1 MQCKFAKEVFAGNKD
16 LHNPS
21 SCLEGRT
28 SNHSE
33 VVIHTSN
40 HSEVVI
46 QFIEI
51 FLPIAALAIL
61 IVCVLLFIL
70 KYKEKRA
77 RPNTISTKNEGVFSI
92 WNYDGRIVYEDLIE
106 ATEDFNI
113 KFCIGTG
120 GYGSVYRAQLPNGEV
135 FALKKLHSR
144 EWEEPIFAKSFKNEI
159 RVLSGVRH
167 RNIIK
172 LYGFCLHNK
181 IMFLVYEYIER
192 GSLFC
197 ILCNDD
203 EATELDWRKRV
214 NVIKGVAH
222 ALSYLHHNC
231 TPSIVHRD
239 ISSNNIL
246 LNSQFE
252 AFVADFGTARLLHC
266 DSSNNTAVQ
275 GTFGYIAPGKP
286 FDFLF
291 FFNF

>member
-1 MQCKFAKEVFAGNKD
+1 MSLGAIPPEIGNLRNLTSLYLD
-16 LHNPS
+16 NNNLTGHIPPTLGQLTN
-21 SCLEGRT
+21 LEELLLY
-28 SNHSE
+28 SNQL
-33 VVIHTSN
+33 T
-40 HSEVVI
+40 
-46 QFIEI
+46 
-51 FLPIAALAIL
+51 
-61 IVCVLLFIL
+61 
-70 KYKEKRA
+70 
-77 RPNTISTKNEGVFSI
+77 
-92 WNYDGRIVYEDLIE
+92 DLIE

-120 GYGSVYRAQLPNGEV
+120 GYGSVYRAKLPNGDV

-159 RVLSGVRH
+159 HVLSEVRH

-181 IMFLVYEYIER
+181 IMFLVYKYIER
-192 GSLFC
+192 GSLYC
-197 ILCNDD
+197 VLCNDD

-231 TPSIVHRD
+231 TPLIVHRD

-252 AFVADFGTARLLHC
+252 AFVADFGTARLLHY
-266 DSSNNTAVQ
+266 DSPITLQYKALSDTLLQNWPT
-275 GTFGYIAPGKP
+275 
-286 FDFLF
+286 LCL
-291 FFNF
+291 